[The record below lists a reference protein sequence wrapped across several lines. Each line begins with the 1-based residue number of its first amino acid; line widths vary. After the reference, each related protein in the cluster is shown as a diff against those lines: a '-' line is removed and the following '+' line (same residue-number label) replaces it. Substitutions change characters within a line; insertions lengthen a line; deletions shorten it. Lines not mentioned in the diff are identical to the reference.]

1 MNKNLNNY
9 AQWCQTFDKI
19 QTWEIG
25 HIDNEISNKIKK
37 GTLGW
42 TSGVAERF
50 TQRLLTLINFR
61 LDKLEK
67 FYNERIRLCNDQF
80 SISGLLVLF
89 RKELIFLKELASIN
103 VLPEAV
109 SRRIANEI
117 EAFALNVHDS
127 LLKGAK
133 QDLSGILKQIILDT
147 KINNI

>member
-9 AQWCQTFDKI
+9 AQWCQTFDEI

-25 HIDNEISNKIKK
+25 HIDNGTSNKIKE
-37 GTLGW
+37 GALDW

-50 TQRLLTLINFR
+50 TQRLLALINFR
-61 LDKLEK
+61 LNKLEK
-67 FYNERIRLCNDQF
+67 FYNDRIRLCNDQF
-80 SISGLLVLF
+80 SLSSLLVLF

-103 VLPEAV
+103 ALPEDI
-109 SRRIANEI
+109 SKRIANEV
-117 EAFALNVHDS
+117 ETFAQNVHDS